1 MTKSLLVCGVVATWL
16 AVMIPGQGRCG
27 VVINEI
33 MADPASD
40 WSPTDGDDVYDSLDD
55 EWIEI
60 HNAGAAPVDITGW
73 RLRDAVSDSSWRY
86 GFQGVIP
93 PGAFLVVYGDEAYC
107 WEDENGY
114 SKNGLSMN
122 NAGDTMTLVAADLVT
137 VIDEVSYS
145 CADVL
150 DDRSYGRMPDG
161 SVEWVVFDGLNP
173 MNPVA
178 TDLPP
183 TPGSGNAG
191 APVEACA
198 WGHIKALYR

>member
-1 MTKSLLVCGVVATWL
+1 MRKRFLIGFIL
-16 AVMIPGQGRCG
+16 AVWFAAALPATTEGA

-40 WSPTDGDDVYDSLDD
+40 WSPTDGDDVYDSMDD

-60 HNAGAAPVDITGW
+60 YNAGASPVDVTGW

-86 GFQGVIP
+86 GFEGVIP
-93 PGAFLVVYGDEAYC
+93 PGEFVVVYGDEAYC
-107 WEDENGY
+107 WEDEHGY

-122 NAGDTMTLVAADLVT
+122 NAGDTMTLVADDLST
-137 VIDEVSYS
+137 VIDEASYS

-150 DDRSYGRMPDG
+150 DNRSYGRMPDG
-161 SVEWVVFDGLNP
+161 SGEWVVFDNLNP
-173 MNPVA
+173 MSPPA

-183 TPGSGNAG
+183 TPGSGNSS